1 MDIIAAVTRANAM
14 GCFSIESLVLDEPR
28 FDEVLVRIVGVG
40 ICHTDLVA
48 AAGVL
53 PIKPPAVFGH
63 EGAGVVVKTGSN
75 VTGVKTGDH
84 VALSFS
90 SCGTCPRCSSN
101 DPSYCHSFGAL
112 NFTGIREGGSNLQ
125 DANGGLVAGNFFGQS
140 SFASHCIANQRNVV
154 KVPKNMPLELVGPL
168 GCGVQTGYGGVTR
181 ALNCQAGSSI
191 LIVGGGTVGLSAVMA
206 AVIRGCKHIILVEP
220 HASRR
225 TLALELG
232 ATTVINPLE
241 ADVEQTVKGILPGG
255 VNYAFDTSGIS
266 VALEA
271 AYRCMAPRGVFGLVG
286 VPQDWEQKLPGTLAE
301 MVQNGIIFKG
311 IIEGDSD
318 PQQSIP
324 EMIALYQDG
333 RLPIDKLVTTFP
345 LSQINEAIAAQHAG
359 SCVKPVL
366 LVD

>member
-1 MDIIAAVTRANAM
+1 M
-14 GCFSIESLVLDEPR
+14 
-28 FDEVLVRIVGVG
+28 
-40 ICHTDLVA
+40 
-48 AAGVL
+48 
-53 PIKPPAVFGH
+53 
-63 EGAGVVVKTGSN
+63 
-75 VTGVKTGDH
+75 
-84 VALSFS
+84 
-90 SCGTCPRCSSN
+90 
-101 DPSYCHSFGAL
+101 
-112 NFTGIREGGSNLQ
+112 
-125 DANGGLVAGNFFGQS
+125 
-140 SFASHCIANQRNVV
+140 
-154 KVPKNMPLELVGPL
+154 
-168 GCGVQTGYGGVTR
+168 
-181 ALNCQAGSSI
+181 
-191 LIVGGGTVGLSAVMA
+191 
-206 AVIRGCKHIILVEP
+206 IRGCKHIILVEP

-241 ADVEQTVKGILPGG
+241 ADVEQTVKGILPSG

-311 IIEGDSD
+311 IIEGDSN

-324 EMIALYQDG
+324 ELIALYQDG
-333 RLPIDKLVTTFP
+333 RLPINKLITTFP
-345 LSQINEAIAAQHAG
+345 LSQINQAIAAQHAG